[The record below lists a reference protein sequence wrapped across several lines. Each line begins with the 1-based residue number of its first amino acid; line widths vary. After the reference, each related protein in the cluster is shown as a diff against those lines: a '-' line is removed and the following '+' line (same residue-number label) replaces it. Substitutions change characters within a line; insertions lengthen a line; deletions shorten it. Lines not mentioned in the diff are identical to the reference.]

1 VREIERGTFEQYP
14 QAKFD
19 MLRACDRKLQIYAWR
34 AEREWKERYESDYDI
49 EITCEEMRNAAEYV
63 DRDIAVPGRE

>member
-1 VREIERGTFEQYP
+1 
-14 QAKFD
+14 